1 MFSIDKDANRAKGS
15 ARSIGK
21 FDILELIASQKEL
34 LEGFGGHK
42 GAAGLVINP
51 QNLSEF
57 KRKINNACFNVNHG
71 NFTFADEILGELNLS
86 ELDNE
91 MLKILEF
98 YEPYGQKNPRPLF
111 KLENAIVKNIKII
124 GKEKNHAKIAIEK
137 NNAIREGL
145 FFNFNFLPQVGDSFS
160 FIASIGKNSFRGEIS
175 PELIIKEI
183 L

>member
-1 MFSIDKDANRAKGS
+1 M
-15 ARSIGK
+15 
-21 FDILELIASQKEL
+21 
-34 LEGFGGHK
+34 
-42 GAAGLVINP
+42 
-51 QNLSEF
+51 
-57 KRKINNACFNVNHG
+57 
-71 NFTFADEILGELNLS
+71 
-86 ELDNE
+86 
-91 MLKILEF
+91 
-98 YEPYGQKNPRPLF
+98 
-111 KLENAIVKNIKII
+111 ENAIVKNIKII